1 MGFAVRSET
10 KQRNE
15 EAEEMLKKK
24 AVVGLEI
31 AEKQRKI
38 TSLQTECSTLK
49 QVFIYHVF
57 RFYLS
62 MIY

>member
-10 KQRNE
+10 KQLNE

-49 QVFIYHVF
+49 QVFIYHAF